1 MGQHNSFNFLEVGP
15 MTKNYDM
22 TEQMRA
28 FAEQGM
34 DQARKAF
41 DTYME
46 AMQETV
52 GKLESSSSDM
62 QSKTS
67 EASKKAISLTEAH
80 MNAAF
85 SQAEK
90 LVTAKDPQE
99 ALELQ
104 TKYIR
109 EQIDAVTKQA
119 QSMGEEAVN
128 AVKEIQDKFKA

>member
-1 MGQHNSFNFLEVGP
+1 MS
-15 MTKNYDM
+15 KNYDM

-34 DQARKAF
+34 EQARKAF

-46 AMQETV
+46 TMQDTV
-52 GKLESSSSDM
+52 GKLETSSSDI

-67 EASKKAISLTEAH
+67 EAGKKALSLTEDH
-80 MNAAF
+80 MSAAF

-104 TKYIR
+104 TKYIS
-109 EQIDAVTKQA
+109 EQIEAVTKQA

-128 AVKEIQDKFKA
+128 AVKDIQDKFKV

>member
-1 MGQHNSFNFLEVGP
+1 MN
-15 MTKNYDM
+15 KNYDM

-34 DQARKAF
+34 NQARKAF

-46 AMQETV
+46 TMQDAA
-52 GKLESSSSDM
+52 GKLGTSNSDL
-62 QSKTS
+62 QSKTTD
-67 EASKKAISLTEAH
+67 AGKKAMTLAEDH

-104 TKYIR
+104 TKYIS
-109 EQIDAVTKQA
+109 EQIESVTKQA
-119 QSMGEEAVN
+119 QSMGEEAVS
-128 AVKEIQDKFKA
+128 AVKDIQDKFKV

>member
-1 MGQHNSFNFLEVGP
+1 MS
-15 MTKNYDM
+15 KNYDM

-46 AMQETV
+46 TMQDTV
-52 GKLESSSSDM
+52 GKLETSSSEM

-67 EASKKAISLTEAH
+67 EAGKKALSLAEDH

-104 TKYIR
+104 TKYIS
-109 EQIDAVTKQA
+109 EQIESVTKQA
-119 QSMGEEAVN
+119 QSMGEEAAT
-128 AVKEIQDKFKA
+128 AVKDIQNKFKA

>member
-1 MGQHNSFNFLEVGP
+1 MS
-15 MTKNYDM
+15 KKYDM

-46 AMQETV
+46 TMQETV
-52 GKLESSSSDM
+52 SKLESSSTDLK
-62 QSKTS
+62 SKTS
-67 EASKKAISLTEAH
+67 EASKKAISITEAH

-109 EQIDAVTKQA
+109 EQIDALTKQA

-128 AVKEIQDKFKA
+128 AVKDIQDKFKA

>member
-1 MGQHNSFNFLEVGP
+1 